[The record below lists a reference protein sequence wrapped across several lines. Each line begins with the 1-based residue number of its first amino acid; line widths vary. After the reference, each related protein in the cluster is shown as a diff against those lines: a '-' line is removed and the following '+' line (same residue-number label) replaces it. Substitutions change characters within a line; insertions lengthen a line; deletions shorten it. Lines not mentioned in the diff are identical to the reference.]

1 MTTTITNKQA
11 FALAVDLGLVVSIWH
26 PELGCEMMR
35 GGPPHAVHGSPDL
48 KLVPQFDDDCKYETV
63 SATGLTE
70 DGLAFLSLLDDVPPT
85 VRTPYC

>member
-1 MTTTITNKQA
+1 MIMTNKQA

-35 GGPPHAVHGSPDL
+35 GGPSHAVGGSPDL

-63 SATGLTE
+63 SATALSD
-70 DGLAFLSLLDDVPPT
+70 DGRAFLALLADEIPPT
-85 VRTPYC
+85 VRTPYN